1 MGRGHGSSRG
11 GGGAKGFQGDASMRG
26 MSAGLAKALT
36 DRESDIRFNDN
47 FEKGTVYDT
56 DGNVIFNNDKGRNGS
71 VNLGTDFKDRIV
83 THNHPINGKG
93 KNRADEGGSL
103 SKTDLMLAS
112 FQNTAEIRAVTRHY
126 TYSLKRPAQGWGV
139 DSTNGGYVLK
149 GYRYK
154 PNADRTRVSKI
165 YNSVERQ
172 VKAARQKYIREY
184 KGDKSVAQR
193 RSFAVYYHTINREFA
208 KRMGWDYSK
217 TRVN

>member
-1 MGRGHGSSRG
+1 MGRGHGGSRG

-36 DRESDIRFNDN
+36 DREADIRGNDN

-56 DGNVIFNNDKGRNGS
+56 EGNVIFNNDKGRNGS
-71 VNLGTDFKDRIV
+71 VFLGSDFENRIV
-83 THNHPINGKG
+83 THNHPINEKG

-112 FQNTAEIRAVTRHY
+112 FNNTAEIRAVTRHY

-149 GYRYK
+149 GMRFK
-154 PNADRTRVSKI
+154 PNADRQRVSKV
-165 YNSVERQ
+165 YNSIQ
-172 VKAARQKYIREY
+172 KKADTARLKYIREY
-184 KGDKSVAQR
+184 KGDKAVARR
-193 RSFAVYYHTINREFA
+193 RSFAVYYHQINREFA
-208 KRMGWDYSK
+208 KQMGWEYSK